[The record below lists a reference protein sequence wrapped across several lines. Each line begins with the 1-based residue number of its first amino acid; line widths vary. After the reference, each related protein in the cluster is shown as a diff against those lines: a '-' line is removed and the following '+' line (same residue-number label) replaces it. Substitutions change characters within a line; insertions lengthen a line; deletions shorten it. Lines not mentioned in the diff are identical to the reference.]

1 MPNIQLAKNLRF
13 LRKEKG
19 LSQQEME
26 EVLNLSRQAYS
37 NYERCERT
45 PDVDVLVRLSKFYNI
60 SIDALILTNL
70 RTLPES
76 AFPSDSVVMEA
87 VTPYY
92 TYTECKETGGSI
104 YLTEDELNLISD
116 FRSLPEETK
125 QILTGF
131 ISNELNK
138 NTNKRK

>member
-1 MPNIQLAKNLRF
+1 MPNIQLADNLRF

-45 PDVDVLVRLSKFYNI
+45 PDLDVLVRLSQFYST
-60 SIDALILTNL
+60 SIDAMILMNL
-70 RTLPES
+70 CTLPKSELYS
-76 AFPSDSVVMEA
+76 GSVVKE
-87 VTPYY
+87 TISPYY
-92 TYTECKETGGSI
+92 TYTECKETGNSV
-104 YLTEDELNLISD
+104 YLTKDELRLISD
-116 FRSLPEETK
+116 FRSLPDETK

-138 NTNKRK
+138 KRKK

>member
-1 MPNIQLAKNLRF
+1 MPNIQLAENLRF

-45 PDVDVLVRLSKFYNI
+45 PDLDVLVRLSQFYNT

-70 RTLPES
+70 CTLSES
-76 AFPSDSVVMEA
+76 EPDSDSIVRES
-87 VTPYY
+87 TPYH
-92 TYTECKETGGSI
+92 TYAECKETGNSV
-104 YLTEDELNLISD
+104 YLTEDELRLISD
-116 FRSLPEETK
+116 FRSLPDGTK

-131 ISNELNK
+131 IRNELMKNK
-138 NTNKRK
+138 KPRK